1 MPTLKPI
8 PMKKLPFIAIV
19 SALLLSCG
27 ETNKKEQDTE
37 TTSENK
43 ISETAKPTLAKK
55 EGNTTFLC
63 KINGEDWGYTSADG
77 LVSRNSSTKVRTATI
92 TFVKKLA
99 KGSESVQLEYDVD
112 ANTLTRV
119 LAELKRPDKEGN
131 LFTNFYNQSASQ
143 LERNPEASMSGT
155 VTLSEDKHEAAGNAI
170 FTVQNDFE
178 KDKLANP
185 KDLLI
190 TVSDLN
196 FSGVFYSDTD
206 DLKKLLKK

>member
-1 MPTLKPI
+1 MKNLFNTIILLTLLI
-8 PMKKLPFIAIV
+8 
-19 SALLLSCG
+19 SCG
-27 ETNKKEQDTE
+27 ETVKKVEDRAESATE
-37 TTSENK
+37 INLENK
-43 ISETAKPTLAKK
+43 EETVAKS
-55 EGNTTFLC
+55 GDNTTYLC

-92 TFVKKLA
+92 TFIKKLE

-131 LFTNFYNQSASQ
+131 LFTNFYNQSVDR
-143 LERNPEASMSGT
+143 LDRNPEASMSGT
-155 VTLSEDKHEAAGNAI
+155 VTLTEDQRFAAGNAI

-178 KDKLANP
+178 KDKLGNMD
-185 KDLLI
+185 DLLI

-196 FSGVFYSDTD
+196 FSGVAYSDTD

>member
-1 MPTLKPI
+1 MKNLFNTIILLTLLI
-8 PMKKLPFIAIV
+8 
-19 SALLLSCG
+19 SCG
-27 ETNKKEQDTE
+27 ETVKKVEDRAESATE
-37 TTSENK
+37 INLENK
-43 ISETAKPTLAKK
+43 EETVAKSRD
-55 EGNTTFLC
+55 NTTYLC

-92 TFVKKLA
+92 TFIKKLE

-131 LFTNFYNQSASQ
+131 LFTNFYNQSADR
-143 LERNPEASMSGT
+143 LDRNPEASMSGT
-155 VTLSEDKHEAAGNAI
+155 VTLTEDQRFAAGNAI

-178 KDKLANP
+178 KDKLGNMD
-185 KDLLI
+185 DLLI

-196 FSGVFYSDTD
+196 FSGVAYSDTD

>member
-1 MPTLKPI
+1 MQ
-8 PMKKLPFIAIV
+8 KLPFITV
-19 SALLLSCG
+19 LLALFLSCG
-27 ETNKKEQDTE
+27 ETTKKVQDTAE
-37 TTSENK
+37 SQAEMTIENK
-43 ISETAKPTLAKK
+43 EKTAAKSAD
-55 EGNTTFLC
+55 NTTFLC

-77 LVSRNSSTKVRTATI
+77 LVSRNSSTNVRTATI
-92 TFVKKLA
+92 TFVKKLT

-119 LAELKRPDKEGN
+119 LAELKRPDKDGN
-131 LFTNFYNQSASQ
+131 LFTNFYNQSANQ
-143 LERNPEASMSGT
+143 LERNPEASMTGT
-155 VTLSEDKHEAAGNAI
+155 VTLSEDKREAAGNAL

-185 KDLLI
+185 ADLLI

-206 DLKKLLKK
+206 DIKALIKK